1 MPLYPTRIFHFL
13 KNFPTIK
20 AFISFQMRHGF
31 GFNTNLL
38 ETNVLNLGVVVRI
51 VVKVV
56 GDALRELL
64 DQRRKAIVSTLTE
77 ADKKKEDLQQQLDV
91 AKEAV
96 KIARITAE
104 DIRSQSIQTIDQE
117 NYAIEEKL
125 KKDLDLLQKSSNQA
139 IELERQRAMQ
149 SITQQ
154 VVSVALKTAENKL
167 TISLNPKGPSSSKQ
181 KDLNNLHVK
190 ETFRKLKARLCIT
203 YLS

>member
-1 MPLYPTRIFHFL
+1 
-13 KNFPTIK
+13 
-20 AFISFQMRHGF
+20 MRHGF

-38 ETNVLNLGVVVRI
+38 ETNVLNLRVVVRI

-64 DQRRKAIVSTLTE
+64 DQRRQTILSTLQE
-77 ADKKKEDLQQQLDV
+77 ADKKKYILQQQLDI

-117 NYAIEEKL
+117 NYTIEEKL
-125 KKDLDLLQKSSNQA
+125 KKDLEILQQSSNQA
-139 IELERQRAMQ
+139 IKLERQRAMQ

-154 VVSVALKTAENKL
+154 VISLAVKTAENKL
-167 TISLNPKGPSSSKQ
+167 ISLNPKGPSYSKQ

-190 ETFRKLKARLCIT
+190 ETFRKLKARSYIS
-203 YLS
+203 YLI

>member
-1 MPLYPTRIFHFL
+1 
-13 KNFPTIK
+13 
-20 AFISFQMRHGF
+20 MRHGF

-38 ETNVLNLGVVVRI
+38 ETNVLNLRVVVRI

-64 DQRRKAIVSTLTE
+64 DQRRQTILSTLQE
-77 ADKKKEDLQQQLDV
+77 ADKKKYILQQQLDI

-125 KKDLDLLQKSSNQA
+125 KKDLEILQQSSDQA
-139 IELERQRAMQ
+139 IKLERQRAMQ

-154 VVSVALKTAENKL
+154 VISLALKTAENKL
-167 TISLNPKGPSSSKQ
+167 ISLNPKGPSYSKQ

-190 ETFRKLKARLCIT
+190 ETFRKLKARLYIS
-203 YLS
+203 YLI

>member
-1 MPLYPTRIFHFL
+1 
-13 KNFPTIK
+13 
-20 AFISFQMRHGF
+20 MRHGF

-38 ETNVLNLGVVVRI
+38 ETNVLNLRVVVRI

-64 DQRRKAIVSTLTE
+64 DQRRQTILSTLQE
-77 ADKKKEDLQQQLDV
+77 ADKKKYILQQQLDI

-125 KKDLDLLQKSSNQA
+125 KKDLELLQQSSNQA
-139 IELERQRAMQ
+139 IKLERQRAMQ

-154 VVSVALKTAENKL
+154 VISLALKTAENKL
-167 TISLNPKGPSSSKQ
+167 ISLNPKGPSYSKQ

-190 ETFRKLKARLCIT
+190 ETFRKLKARLYIS
-203 YLS
+203 YLI

>member
-1 MPLYPTRIFHFL
+1 
-13 KNFPTIK
+13 
-20 AFISFQMRHGF
+20 MRHGF

-38 ETNVLNLGVVVRI
+38 ETNVLNLRVVVRI
-51 VVKVV
+51 VVKFV

-64 DQRRKAIVSTLTE
+64 DQRRQTILSTLQE
-77 ADKKKEDLQQQLDV
+77 ADKKKYILQQQLDI

-117 NYAIEEKL
+117 NYTMEEKL
-125 KKDLDLLQKSSNQA
+125 KKDLEILQQSSNQA
-139 IELERQRAMQ
+139 IKLERQRAMQ

-154 VVSVALKTAENKL
+154 IISLALKTAENKL
-167 TISLNPKGPSSSKQ
+167 ISLNPKGPSYSKQ

-190 ETFRKLKARLCIT
+190 ETFRKLKARLYIS
-203 YLS
+203 YLI